1 MHVMNTCNLQAT
13 TPRPSMSQQ
22 TSAGLRHAVLCLSAT
37 SDMLHAFQGTW
48 QPAGYQ
54 PQGYAL
60 PQPPQ
65 GHQNG
70 QQNTSSVAQQG
81 CASVMP
87 MIVKGVKY
95 LMRNKQ
101 LMNFLENKLMQMK
114 T

>member
-1 MHVMNTCNLQAT
+1 MSDFLQD
-13 TPRPSMSQQ
+13 
-22 TSAGLRHAVLCLSAT
+22 L
-37 SDMLHAFQGTW
+37 QGTW

-54 PQGYAL
+54 PQGYAQ

-65 GHQNG
+65 SHQNG
-70 QQNTSSVAQQG
+70 QQNTSGSAQQG

-101 LMNFLENKLMQMK
+101 LMNFLKNKLMQMK

>member
-1 MHVMNTCNLQAT
+1 MSELLQD
-13 TPRPSMSQQ
+13 
-22 TSAGLRHAVLCLSAT
+22 L
-37 SDMLHAFQGTW
+37 QGTW

-54 PQGYAL
+54 PQGYAQ

-70 QQNTSSVAQQG
+70 QQNTSGSAQQG

-101 LMNFLENKLMQMK
+101 LMNFLKNKLMQMK